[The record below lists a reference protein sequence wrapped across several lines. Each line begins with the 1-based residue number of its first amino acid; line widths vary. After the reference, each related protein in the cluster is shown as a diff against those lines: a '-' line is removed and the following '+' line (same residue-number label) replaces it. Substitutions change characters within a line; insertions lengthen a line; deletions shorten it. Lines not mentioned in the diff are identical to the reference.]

1 MLIPESLFSAVLSK
15 KQLPV
20 FKLLVRTHASVA
32 DSPGSSSVEAAVDGP
47 MTKML
52 IIVPVWVP
60 KLLLI
65 CVPIVGWPSN
75 VMVRM
80 FVPIRV
86 VAVGFAA
93 TTERGSFAAK

>member
-1 MLIPESLFSAVLSK
+1 VFSAVLSK

-20 FKLLVRTHASVA
+20 FKIFVRTHASVA
-32 DSPGSSSVEAAVDGP
+32 DNPRSSSVEAAVDGP

-52 IIVPVWVP
+52 IIVLVWVP
-60 KLLLI
+60 KLVPI
-65 CVPIVGWPSN
+65 CVSIVGWPSN

-80 FVPIRV
+80 FVPMRV

-93 TTERGSFAAK
+93 TTETGSSAPK

>member
-1 MLIPESLFSAVLSK
+1 MLIPESVFSAVLSK

-47 MTKML
+47 MTKIL

-60 KLLLI
+60 KL
-65 CVPIVGWPSN
+65 VPIVGWPSN